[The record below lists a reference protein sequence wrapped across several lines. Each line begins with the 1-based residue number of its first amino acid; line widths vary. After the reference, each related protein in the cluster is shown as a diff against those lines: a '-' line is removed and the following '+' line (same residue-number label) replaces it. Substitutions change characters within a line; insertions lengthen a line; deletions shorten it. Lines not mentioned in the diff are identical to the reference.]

1 MNKYLLTLFNCS
13 ESCDKLYQ
21 CVLTIEEDLD
31 NEIGSLNTD
40 RDIMMFNYKLSVK
53 YQCQL
58 QKALNEKYLDI
69 RIIFWNKIND
79 NT

>member
-1 MNKYLLTLFNCS
+1 MNKYLLTLFNLS
-13 ESCDKLYQ
+13 ECGDKLCQ

-40 RDIMMFNYKLSVK
+40 KEIMMFNHNLSVK

-58 QKALNEKYLDI
+58 QKALNEQYPDI